1 MKWPKF
7 RSPKQDLRDEIAF
20 LRAQVA
26 QLQNYILMT
35 GGAPTGFPT
44 WSPPG
49 PLPNTSAQPEDEG
62 PGVGSVGA
70 YRTEAQRLYTTEE
83 EEDIHFALEEG
94 LIDQAEA
101 ERRLREVMETAND
114 IELM

>member
-7 RSPKQDLRDEIAF
+7 RSPKQDLRDEVTF

-35 GGAPTGFPT
+35 GGGA
-44 WSPPG
+44 SPLLSQPMSI
-49 PLPNTSAQPEDEG
+49 PLPVAPDGEEG
-62 PGVGSVGA
+62 PGVGSIGA
-70 YRTEAQRLYTTEE
+70 YRSEAQRLYTTEE
-83 EEDIHFALEEG
+83 EEDINFALEEG
-94 LIDQAEA
+94 LIDQTEA

>member
-1 MKWPKF
+1 MLF
-7 RSPKQDLRDEIAF
+7 RTRAQRDKEEIEF

-26 QLQNYILMT
+26 QLQNYVLMT
-35 GGAPTGFPT
+35 GGGAPIGMPT
-44 WSPPG
+44 WST
-49 PLPNTSAQPEDEG
+49 PNPVPTPEGGEG
-62 PGVGSVGA
+62 PDLGPIEV
-70 YRTEAQRLYTTEE
+70 YRNEAQRLYTTEE

-101 ERRLREVMETAND
+101 NRRLKEVAETAND

>member
-1 MKWPKF
+1 MQWPKF

-35 GGAPTGFPT
+35 GGGA
-44 WSPPG
+44 SPLVSQPMDLAAKIKDEAG
-49 PLPNTSAQPEDEG
+49 IILPMSEK
-62 PGVGSVGA
+62 A
-70 YRTEAQRLYTTEE
+70 YATEAQRLYTTEE

-101 ERRLREVMETAND
+101 DRRLREAMETAND

>member
-1 MKWPKF
+1 MKWPTF

-35 GGAPTGFPT
+35 GGGT
-44 WSPPG
+44 SPLVTQPMDLAALKEEVG
-49 PLPNTSAQPEDEG
+49 IDLPMGEK
-62 PGVGSVGA
+62 A
-70 YRTEAQRLYTTEE
+70 YATEAQRLYTTEE

-94 LIDQAEA
+94 LIDQTEA
-101 ERRLREVMETAND
+101 MRRLKEVNEVAND